1 MLKEF
6 KEFAIKGNMLDL
18 AVGVMLGTA
27 FGAVVSSL
35 VKDIFMPPLGKML
48 GGVDF
53 SDLFF
58 VLGSD
63 RYQSLEAAKTAG
75 AATINYGVFVNA
87 VINFLV
93 VAWALFFVAKVANAA
108 RRPAP
113 PAAPSERECPFC
125 ASQIPVRATRCA
137 HCTSTVPA
145 VDPRNGP
152 PAPHVLGEART
163 GRDGS

>member
-6 KEFAIKGNMLDL
+6 RDFAIKGNVLDL

-35 VKDIFMPPLGKML
+35 VKDIFMPPIGKML

-53 SDLFF
+53 SNLFV
-58 VLGSD
+58 VLGAE
-63 RYQSLEAAKTAG
+63 RFPSLDAARAAG
-75 AATINYGVFVNA
+75 AASINYGVFLNS

-93 VAWALFFVAKVANAA
+93 VAGALFFVAKLANAV
-108 RRPAP
+108 RTPAP
-113 PAAPSERECPFC
+113 AAAPSERDCPFC
-125 ASQIPVRATRCA
+125 LRPIPLKATRCA

-145 VDPRNGP
+145 TDSRGAPRTVT
-152 PAPHVLGEART
+152 A
-163 GRDGS
+163 

>member
-18 AVGVMLGTA
+18 AMGVILGAA

-35 VKDIFMPPLGKML
+35 VNDILMPPLGKLL

-53 SDLFF
+53 SNLFL
-58 VLGSD
+58 VLGAGS
-63 RYQSLEAAKTAG
+63 YPSLQAAKAAG
-75 AATINYGVFVNA
+75 AATINYGVFVNT

-93 VAWALFFVAKVANAA
+93 VAGALFFLVKAINMA

-113 PAAPSERECPFC
+113 TSAPIERECPFC
-125 ASQIPVRATRCA
+125 ASKIALRATRCP
-137 HCTSTVPA
+137 HCTS
-145 VDPRNGP
+145 
-152 PAPHVLGEART
+152 VLTAAA
-163 GRDGS
+163 